1 MDLLRR
7 NTSRKQHGAAREL
20 RFRHFL
26 IGSIVVSLLLIVF
39 VLLLTTRSHLSSHHL
54 PFSLRSSSALD
65 PLPPLPRFFQN
76 YPTLEAYGPVADAHW
91 ETLLLSPN
99 GGFIKVQRNETFVES
114 WGISMFHALHCLRML
129 RDALAPTS
137 SEHSEHSHHSR
148 TTHLTHCFTYLAQ
161 SLLCAADDTIEAPV
175 PEYNR
180 HGEITGFR
188 VDGIGVQHKQ
198 CRDPALLYA
207 VASKTEQSPLTRDW
221 PGLQGAK
228 ELIWDSSVWENGK
241 CVGEIF

>member
-7 NTSRKQHGAAREL
+7 NTSRKQHGATREVRIR
-20 RFRHFL
+20 RFL
-26 IGSIVVSLLLIVF
+26 VASILVSLLLIVF
-39 VLLLTTRSHLSSHHL
+39 VLLLNPRSQ
-54 PFSLRSSSALD
+54 PFSLRSSSAHD
-65 PLPPLPRFFQN
+65 PLPSLPRFFQN
-76 YPTLEAYGPVADAHW
+76 YPTLESYGPIADSHW
-91 ETLLLSPN
+91 ENLLLSPN

-129 RDALAPTS
+129 RDALAPTPS
-137 SEHSEHSHHSR
+137 EHSEHSEHSHHFR
-148 TTHLTHCFTYLAQ
+148 PTHLTHCFTYLAQ

-207 VASKTEQSPLTRDW
+207 VASKTEQSPLAREW

-241 CVGEIF
+241 CVGDIF